1 MTDRKEKIIPTG
13 IVCLAKV
20 LTHYGA
26 KIKEPEFVKEHTTS
40 DAALQ
45 WDDLRKLAR
54 HYHLRSEVLHATS
67 EELREA
73 PVPAI
78 ARMKSGTYVVIAMNN
93 DEAVYLIDPREG
105 RPVALAQK
113 QFADAWTGE
122 VLTFSARYTWSY
134 FRKKYNLDWFWRVI
148 SHYRRYLGEVLL
160 AAFFLQLMGIGMPL
174 ITQVII
180 DKVIGNQ
187 GWSTLTVIGV
197 SMVIFFLLQA
207 LLSGLRTYLLNHTTI
222 KLDAILGTRLFH
234 HLISLPLPYYESRRV
249 GDTLMRVGALNS
261 IREFLTGQA
270 LMTILDVLFS
280 VVFIAFMLWY
290 SVPLT
295 LIALIVV
302 PLYIVQNIWAIPII
316 KRKIEAVW
324 RTGAANNAFMVE
336 AVTGIETI
344 KALAVEP
351 QFDHK
356 WEELLARYV
365 RTTFENVKFR
375 LVIGGFSGIMQTVTS
390 LLILWYGGHLVMDG
404 YFTLGQLIAFQMIAG
419 QAMGPMTKLLTMWP
433 SVQQTGLA
441 LERIG
446 DILNTRM
453 EPVMTGLGKRSSR
466 LAGHIELR
474 DVCFRYR
481 LDLPLVL
488 KHVSLDI
495 QPGEKIGIVGR
506 SGSGKSTLTNIVQQL
521 YLPEQGQVLID
532 GLDIREANL
541 TWLRS
546 QIGVVMQESYLFD
559 ASVRDNIAVARPD
572 APMEQVIEAA
582 RLAGAHDFILELRE
596 GYDTRVGE
604 RGAALSGGQ
613 RQRIA
618 IARALLT
625 NPPILIFD
633 EATSALDYESER
645 AIMQNM
651 DAIGGDRTM
660 LIIAHRLSTV
670 RRADRI
676 IVVDRGEIV
685 ESGTHDELMARRGAY
700 WHLYEQQEQGLRPQA
715 APAPAPEQARLTTH
729 EAKETK

>member
-1 MTDRKEKIIPTG
+1 MSNIHQTSTG
-13 IVCLAKV
+13 ILCLARV
-20 LTHYGA
+20 LAHFGA
-26 KIKEPEFVKEHTTS
+26 KLDEASFLKRHACADRAI
-40 DAALQ
+40 L
-45 WDDLRKLAR
+45 WDDLRKTAR
-54 HYHLRSEVLHATS
+54 HYHLRSQLLHATLD
-67 EELREA
+67 ELREI

-78 ARMKSGTYVVIAMNN
+78 AKMKSGTYVVIVVNN
-93 DEAVYLIDPREG
+93 DEAVYLIDPRLQQ
-105 RPVALAQK
+105 PVALAQK
-113 QFADAWTGE
+113 QFADAWSGE
-122 VLTFSARYTWSY
+122 VLIFSARYSWAY
-134 FRKKYNLDWFWRVI
+134 FKKKYNLDWFLRVI
-148 SHYRRYLGEVLL
+148 GHYKKYLGEVML

-180 DKVIGNQ
+180 DKVIGNE

-336 AVTGIETI
+336 AVTNIETI

-351 QFDHK
+351 QFNHK

-375 LVIGGFSGIMQTVTS
+375 LVIGGFSGMMQTVTS

-419 QAMGPMTKLLTMWP
+419 QAMGPMTQLLTMWP
-433 SVQQTGLA
+433 SVQQVGLA

-453 EPVMTGLGKRSSR
+453 EPVMTSFGKRGQR

-488 KHVSLDI
+488 KHINLDI
-495 QPGEKIGIVGR
+495 KPGEKIGIVGR

-521 YLPEQGQVLID
+521 YLPETGQVLID

-541 TWLRS
+541 SWLR
-546 QIGVVMQESYLFD
+546 QEIGVVMQESYLFD
-559 ASVRDNIAVARPD
+559 ASVRDNIAVGKPD
-572 APMEQVIEAA
+572 ASMDEVIAAA
-582 RLAGAHDFILELRE
+582 RLAGAHDFILELKE
-596 GYDTRVGE
+596 GYDTKVGE

-625 NPPILIFD
+625 DPPILIFD

-645 AIMQNM
+645 AIMHNM
-651 DAIGGDRTM
+651 DAIGKSRTM

-676 IVVDRGEIV
+676 IVVEKGEII
-685 ESGTHDELMARRGAY
+685 ESGSHDELMAKQGAY
-700 WHLYEQQEQGLRPQA
+700 CHLYQQQEDGLRAQPAA
-715 APAPAPEQARLTTH
+715 APLVARPTGSRIRI
-729 EAKETK
+729 KENK